1 MLLYLKMLWLGQTW
15 RIEKVNLKTSWEL
28 QCYLLLKLEQ
38 LFRLKLHSLVIGSGL
53 TRWYANNHVHSK
65 QPVQLFFSSVLVLR
79 DICFQYPC
87 QLWTHGEGRIKWE
100 RIGRM
105 GKMVRRAGNLAQ
117 LVAGMFWISSFHF
130 FWISS
135 KNYLDFFLKWDGRG
149 VMGIGGQVTRSG
161 WWPGSPPLPRPTPVS
176 EVTQTKGGGSH
187 PTTNHHQQSHEHP
200 PPADS
205 LLHGSSWQWWPG
217 SNRKNGWC

>member
-1 MLLYLKMLWLGQTW
+1 MSSEISRNTKWFSLLVDHG
-15 RIEKVNLKTSWEL
+15 RTSKGAL
-28 QCYLLLKLEQ
+28 YLLLKFEQ

-105 GKMVRRAGNLAQ
+105 GKMVRRAGNLAR
-117 LVAGMFWISSFHF
+117 LVAGMFWISSFPF
-130 FWISS
+130 FGFLPKTMWISS
-135 KNYLDFFLKWDGRG
+135 WNEMGEEWWGSEGR
-149 VMGIGGQVTRSG
+149 
-161 WWPGSPPLPRPTPVS
+161 
-176 EVTQTKGGGSH
+176 
-187 PTTNHHQQSHEHP
+187 
-200 PPADS
+200 
-205 LLHGSSWQWWPG
+205 
-217 SNRKNGWC
+217 